1 MVLASAE
8 LASAAAAVARASC
21 WEPYRF
27 QVVIVGALKVQAGDG
42 CTVP

>member
-8 LASAAAAVARASC
+8 LASAVDVGLASC

-27 QVVIVGALKVQAGDG
+27 QVVIEGALKVQAGGG